1 MTVKSLS
8 IASHPRLARRLGAV
22 LLLGLLA
29 GCAQLESK
37 VGQCDAGVEDLS
49 TMATIAP
56 TKC

>member
-1 MTVKSLS
+1 MTDHSLFA
-8 IASHPRLARRLGAV
+8 ASHSSLGRRLAAV

-37 VGQCDAGVEDLS
+37 VGQCEPGVEDLS
-49 TMATIAP
+49 TMATIAS